1 MRQHAQ
7 PPHDATHICWKRGH
21 RLQDSQLKCSRN
33 FAGCVVA
40 DVGPNLEGSRVKNGT
55 IASASVA
62 CPRRIDRTN
71 LLGIESYSD
80 YFTVMQ
86 TGCLLSVTRGDPT
99 SDNTEFSGWVM
110 DLRFLCCPASTV
122 HPSARPSGLAPTHQI
137 CGGGLAIHT
146 MLANQYAMLILQR
159 SRLCLP

>member
-1 MRQHAQ
+1 MR
-7 PPHDATHICWKRGH
+7 
-21 RLQDSQLKCSRN
+21 SRCTMRRIFAGSEGIDCKIRNSNAVGN

-71 LLGIESYSD
+71 WLGIESYSD